1 MSDATAVAR
10 TTTTT
15 TVRERR
21 DGSPLAPWLLLLP
34 GLLVL
39 VPFYVVPMLST
50 FLLSFY
56 GVRDFAVVTE
66 LTVENYTRIFGDW
79 FYLRSLLTTMRI
91 SLIVC
96 AFTLV
101 LGYPLAW
108 EIARARGR
116 YRAALTLIVLA
127 PLLVGLIVRSY
138 GWLIVLGPRG
148 LINNTFLAMGIID
161 RPFPLLW
168 TEAAIYIGLAHVFLP
183 FMVLG
188 VLGSLQ
194 SLDWNLVLAARSLG
208 ATRTAAWRRV
218 VLPLSLP
225 GVGAGTMLVFAL
237 SMSAFVTPVMLG
249 GKAARV
255 LAVYAWQ
262 QNTVVL
268 DYPFG
273 AALAVVLLLAGGL
286 AVGLYMRLL
295 RSGRPGMTVS

>member
-1 MSDATAVAR
+1 MIDATAVAR
-10 TTTTT
+10 TTATL
-15 TVRERR
+15 RERR
-21 DGSPLAPWLLLLP
+21 GGPPLAPWLLLLP
-34 GLLVL
+34 GLLIL

-56 GVRDFAVVTE
+56 GVRDFVVVNE
-66 LTVENYTRIFGDW
+66 LTIENYTRIFGDW
-79 FYLRSLLTTMRI
+79 FYLRSLLITVRI
-91 SLIVC
+91 SLVVC
-96 AFTLV
+96 ALTLV

-108 EIARARGR
+108 EIAYARGR
-116 YRAALTLIVLA
+116 YRAALTLVVLA

-148 LINNTFLAMGIID
+148 LINNAFLAIGIID
-161 RPFPLLW
+161 RPLPLLW

-208 ATRTAAWRRV
+208 ATRAAAWRRV

-225 GVGAGTMLVFAL
+225 GVVAGTMLVFAL